1 MIKTKKIISLV
12 LILAILF
19 TSGVMIV
26 QEVHA
31 EGTSTGVHDIFVA
44 KDDSKLER
52 FKERVLNR
60 LLYLDKAI
68 DVSDLDIA
76 PNEIQ
81 YSVN

>member
-31 EGTSTGVHDIFVA
+31 EGTSTGVHDIFV
-44 KDDSKLER
+44 
-52 FKERVLNR
+52 LN
-60 LLYLDKAI
+60 
-68 DVSDLDIA
+68 
-76 PNEIQ
+76 P
-81 YSVN
+81 